1 MTPHSQPEESMVNT
15 GLDVAS
21 QKREGDDQERVLG
34 VARGG
39 FFFYCIGAA
48 SLSST
53 PELADEAVSDN

>member
-1 MTPHSQPEESMVNT
+1 MVNT

>member
-39 FFFYCIGAA
+39 FFFF
-48 SLSST
+48 T
-53 PELADEAVSDN
+53 VSARRL